1 MLRRFEMYALRSD
14 ADPVAVERLERAFL
28 ECGRFIP
35 EVLHSAVGTNLSRAP
50 VQLVWEHAYESPAA
64 YQRYMV
70 HPYHAGLL
78 DRYLLSDSPE
88 RIVTEN
94 DLAAGLI
101 GYACDDASYVMTG
114 GVRRLVLL
122 GLAPAADA
130 DLRRFADS
138 LRRVPE
144 EAPEMALS
152 VVGSNTM
159 GSAWFDGVTPLTP
172 PPVWTHV
179 WEQGFATVDDLHGY
193 LDGESASA
201 ALEASGWAG
210 WMGGL
215 VRRTADVYYCVRPSA

>member
-1 MLRRFEMYALRSD
+1 MLRRFEMYALRAD
-14 ADPVAVERLERAFL
+14 ADPAAVERLERAFL

-50 VQLVWEHAYESPAA
+50 VQLVWEHGYESPEA

-130 DLRRFADS
+130 DLGQFADT
-138 LRRVPE
+138 LRRAPE
-144 EAPEMALS
+144 EAPEMTLS

-172 PPVWTHV
+172 PSVWTHV
-179 WEQGFATVDDLHGY
+179 WEQGFGTVEDLHRY
-193 LDGESASA
+193 LGGGSALA
-201 ALEASGWAG
+201 ALEASGWTG
-210 WMGGL
+210 WMDGL
-215 VRRTADVYYCVRPSA
+215 VRRTAEVYYSVRADS